1 MIEIT
6 NTTTKHI
13 DTKLIEEI
21 VSSITDRDID
31 ILICD
36 NLEIQRLNREYRGID
51 KPTDVL
57 SFPLEF
63 SSSNMPIG
71 SLAISIDK
79 VYEKADELGHT
90 PEEELALLTIHGTLH
105 LLGMDH
111 EIDNGEMRAEEERLI
126 REFNLPDSLIVR
138 TQKEE

>member
-1 MIEIT
+1 MIDIT
-6 NTTTKHI
+6 NTTTKNI

-36 NLEIQRLNREYRGID
+36 NLEIQKLNREYRAID
-51 KPTDVL
+51 KATDVL
-57 SFPLEF
+57 SFPLE
-63 SSSNMPIG
+63 SPSSNMPLG

-79 VYEKADELGHT
+79 VYEKAGELGHT

>member
-13 DTKLIEEI
+13 DTRLIEEI

>member
-6 NTTTKHI
+6 NTTTKNI

-36 NLEIQRLNREYRGID
+36 NHEIQKLNREYRGID
-51 KPTDVL
+51 KATDVL

-63 SSSNMPIG
+63 SSSNMPLG

-79 VYEKADELGHT
+79 VYEKAGELGHT

>member
-79 VYEKADELGHT
+79 VYEKAGELGHT

>member
-13 DTKLIEEI
+13 DTRLIEEI

-138 TQKEE
+138 TQKEK